1 MVGYMAEMVLK
12 DRRVLFIGGGQV
24 ALRKI
29 RGVLPSEPQITVIA
43 PTLHPQLEEM
53 VKSGQ
58 CHHKEE
64 RFYPELLDYYSMVA
78 LVFAVTGEPSLNRE
92 IARLCARRGLWCNSA
107 DDPESSSFLVPAVV
121 RQGTMTW
128 AVSSGG
134 CSPSLS
140 RLLKERL
147 EMWLEPGWGAL
158 AELFGAKRSRI
169 KQIFPNAAERQRFW
183 RDTCLAIVREQQYNK
198 TDHDRWLESRIP
210 LKK

>member
-29 RGVLPSEPQITVIA
+29 KGVLPAAPQITVIA
-43 PTLHPQLEEM
+43 PTLHPQLDEM

-58 CHHKEE
+58 CHHQEE
-64 RFYPELLDYYSMVA
+64 QFYPEILDNYTMVA
-78 LVFAVTGEPSLNRE
+78 LVFAVTGEASLNQE
-92 IARLCARRGLWCNSA
+92 IARHCAQRGLWCNSA

-121 RQGTMTW
+121 RQGPITW

-147 EMWLEPGWGAL
+147 ELWLEPGWGSL
-158 AELFGAKRSRI
+158 AELFGAKRSLI
-169 KQIFPNAAERQRFW
+169 KQTFPQAAERQRFW
-183 RDTCLAIVREQQYNK
+183 RDTCLAVVREQQYNK
-198 TDHDRWLESRIP
+198 TDHGRWLETRIS